1 VYSLKNYLHDLWEFL
16 SKRSLASRGVILILK
31 KKRREECREEKRR
44 NRISDQVKVGR
55 VSEKNPKNARNPENS
70 SRRPTTK
77 KRRHLFP

>member
-1 VYSLKNYLHDLWEFL
+1 MISESSSRRDPSL
-16 SKRSLASRGVILILK
+16 RGALLLFLK

-44 NRISDQVKVGR
+44 NRISDRVKVGR